1 MTRQPEVLTNFN
13 SGQKC
18 TFVSSEVENH
28 MRHVIRFSTRSKR
41 TAAGTMT
48 MIKAA
53 LLLATALAACLPGT
67 ALAEPVLLISI
78 DGLRPGDVIEAQKRG
93 LAIPNLRRF
102 LTDGAHASGVTGVAP
117 TLTYPS
123 HTTLMTGVSPAR
135 HGIVANNSF
144 DPTGINQG
152 GWYWYAP
159 DIKVPTLWE
168 AATKAGLSTGN
179 IHWPV
184 SVAPKGVT
192 WNLPQIWHTGHGDDA
207 KLLDA
212 LATPGLSAE
221 LATKVGQPYA
231 MGIDE
236 SLTGDQLRGKFA
248 TALIA
253 THKPQFL
260 TVYFAALDHEEHASG
275 PDSPAAKAVLE
286 KIDAIVGDL
295 VAAEMQA
302 HPDAVIAVVSDHGFE
317 ATHTAINLY
326 RPFIDAGLITVGTD
340 GKVASWLAMPWISG
354 GSAAIML
361 ARPDDAA
368 LTARV
373 KALLDKLAANPAN
386 GIAQVAD
393 KAQTAAI
400 GGNPQATFYLNLAPG
415 FVTDIYRGPT
425 APVRAHSSVKGMH
438 GYFPGPA
445 NLQASFLL
453 MGKGVPR
460 GKNLGAIDMRAI
472 APTLATIMGAT
483 LPDADKPAINL
494 KP

>member
-1 MTRQPEVLTNFN
+1 MKKT
-13 SGQKC
+13 
-18 TFVSSEVENH
+18 
-28 MRHVIRFSTRSKR
+28 
-41 TAAGTMT
+41 
-48 MIKAA
+48 A
-53 LLLATALAACLPGT
+53 LLTTALAILFPHT

-78 DGLRPGDVIEAQKRG
+78 DGLRPGDVLEADKRG
-93 LAIPNLRRF
+93 LSLPNLHRF
-102 LTDGAHASGVTGVAP
+102 VTEGAHASGVTGVLP

-123 HTTLMTGVSPAR
+123 HTTLMTGTTPAK

-152 GWYWYAP
+152 GWYWYAQ

-168 AATKAGLSTGN
+168 AATKAGLTTGN

-184 SVAPKGVT
+184 SVAARGVT
-192 WNLPQIWHTGHGDDA
+192 WNLPQIWRTGHGDDA

-212 LATPGLSAE
+212 LATPGLKAE
-221 LATKVGQPYA
+221 LEAKVGAPYA

-236 SLTGDQLRGKFA
+236 SLPGDQLRGRFA

-253 THKPQFL
+253 AHKPQFL
-260 TVYFAALDHEEHASG
+260 TVYLTALDHEQHEKG

-295 VAAEMQA
+295 VAAQMQA
-302 HPDAVIAVVSDHGFE
+302 HPDAVIALVSDHGFE
-317 ATHTAINLY
+317 ATHSAINLY
-326 RPFIDAGLITVGTD
+326 RPFIDAGLITLGKD

-368 LTARV
+368 LAVQV

-393 KAQTAAI
+393 KAQVAAM
-400 GGNPQATFYLNLAPG
+400 GGNPQATFTINLAPG
-415 FVTDIYRGPT
+415 YVTDIFRGSA
-425 APVRAHSSVKGMH
+425 APVVGRSPVKGMH

-445 NLQASFLL
+445 NLRATFMA
-453 MGKGVPR
+453 MGQGVAR
-460 GKNLGAIDMRAI
+460 GKDLGLIDMRAI
-472 APTLATIMGAT
+472 APTLAKLMGAP
-483 LPDADKPAINL
+483 LPDADVEALPL
-494 KP
+494 QP

>member
-1 MTRQPEVLTNFN
+1 MT
-13 SGQKC
+13 
-18 TFVSSEVENH
+18 
-28 MRHVIRFSTRSKR
+28 
-41 TAAGTMT
+41 
-48 MIKAA
+48 KAA
-53 LLLATALAACLPGT
+53 LLATAIAACIPHA

-93 LAIPNLRRF
+93 LTLPNLRRF
-102 LTDGAHASGVTGVAP
+102 VTEGAHASGVTGVLP

-123 HTTLMTGVSPAR
+123 HTTLMTGTTPAK

-152 GWYWYAP
+152 GWTWYAQ

-168 AATKAGLSTGN
+168 AATRAGLSTGN

-184 SVAPKGVT
+184 SVAAKGVT
-192 WNLPQIWHTGHGDDA
+192 WNLPQIWRTGHADDA

-212 LATPGLSAE
+212 LATPGLKAE
-221 LATKVGQPYA
+221 LEAKVGAPYA

-236 SLTGDQLRGKFA
+236 SLPGDQLRGRFA
-248 TALIA
+248 NALIA
-253 THKPQFL
+253 AHKPQFL
-260 TVYFAALDHEEHASG
+260 TVYLTALDHEQHAMG
-275 PDSPAAKAVLE
+275 PDTPAAKAVLE

-302 HPDAVIAVVSDHGFE
+302 HPDAVVALVSDHGFE
-317 ATHTAINLY
+317 ATQTAINLY
-326 RPFIDAGLITVGTD
+326 RPFIDAGLITLDKD

-368 LTARV
+368 LAGRV

-393 KAQTAAI
+393 KAQIAAM
-400 GGNPQATFYLNLAPG
+400 GGNPQATYYLNLAPG
-415 FVTDIYRGPT
+415 YVTDIFRGAT
-425 APVRAHSSVKGMH
+425 APVVARSPVKGMH

-445 NLQASFLL
+445 NLRATFMV
-453 MGKGVPR
+453 MGKGVAR
-460 GKNLGAIDMRAI
+460 GKDMGLIDMRAI
-472 APTLATIMGAT
+472 APTLAKVMGAS
-483 LPDADKPAINL
+483 LPDADAAAINL